1 MVEDSIKDCPICKLE
16 DKSIEETSSHGPAK
30 SLSIKCPRCKNFILA
45 FEALIAIGGIKQP
58 IPKLSAWIRDVN
70 EKGADTPVIYAES
83 FERIPASIPDYSPR
97 EKQIK
102 LLQNIERNT
111 KYPGD
116 LVTLNNKYDFPLAW
130 ASSENEFV
138 YYITSL
144 EERGFIK
151 VRNRSAPGNYPVTIT
166 SAGWDYREQQDKN
179 IEERT
184 QAFVAMSFHKD
195 LEPIWRGPISN
206 AIRKAGYKPHRVDA
220 EPHNELIDM
229 KIISGIKDSR
239 FVVADFTRQNNG
251 VYFEAGYAQGFGLN
265 VIRCV
270 REDDFEK
277 LHFDKNHYNFI
288 RWKTPEDLED
298 QLYNFICAIIGKGK
312 GN

>member
-16 DKSIEETSSHGPAK
+16 DKSIEETFSHGPAK

-58 IPKLSAWIRDVN
+58 IPKLSALIRDVN
-70 EKGADTPVIYAES
+70 EKRNTPVIYAKS
-83 FERIPASIPDYSPR
+83 FERIPANIPDYSSSG
-97 EKQIK
+97 KQIR
-102 LLQNIERNT
+102 LLQNIGGNT

-151 VRNRSAPGNYPVTIT
+151 VHKRSAPGNYPVTIHLCRWV
-166 SAGWDYREQQDKN
+166 SRKQEKN

-184 QAFVAMSFHKD
+184 QAFVAMSFSKD
-195 LEPIWRGPISN
+195 LTSIWEGPISN
-206 AIRKAGYKPHRVDA
+206 AIKKAGYKPYR
-220 EPHNELIDM
+220 
-229 KIISGIKDSR
+229 
-239 FVVADFTRQNNG
+239 
-251 VYFEAGYAQGFGLN
+251 
-265 VIRCV
+265 
-270 REDDFEK
+270 
-277 LHFDKNHYNFI
+277 
-288 RWKTPEDLED
+288 
-298 QLYNFICAIIGKGK
+298 
-312 GN
+312 

>member
-16 DKSIEETSSHGPAK
+16 DKNIEETSSHGPAK

-97 EKQIK
+97 EKQIR
-102 LLQNIERNT
+102 LFQNIERNT

-116 LVTLNNKYDFPLAW
+116 LVPLNHKYDFPLAW
-130 ASSENEFV
+130 ASSEGEFI
-138 YYITSL
+138 YYITSI
-144 EERGFIK
+144 EERGFLK
-151 VRNRSAPGNYPVTIT
+151 VRPRSASGVSPVTIT
-166 SAGWDYREQQDKN
+166 SSGWDYLEQLEKN

-184 QAFVAMSFHKD
+184 QAFVAMSFSKD
-195 LEPIWRGPISN
+195 LTSIWEGPISN
-206 AIRKAGYKPHRVDA
+206 AIKKAGYKPYRVDA
-220 EPHNELIDM
+220 EPHSDLIDM
-229 KIISGIKDSR
+229 KIISEIKNSR
-239 FVVADFTRQNNG
+239 FLVAEFTKQSNG
-251 VYFEAGYAQGFGLN
+251 VYFEAGYAQGIGLH
-265 VIRCV
+265 VIRCIQK
-270 REDDFEK
+270 DDFEN

-288 RWKTPEDLED
+288 IWETSGDLED
-298 QLYNFICAIIGKGK
+298 KLYDFISAIIGKGK
-312 GN
+312 VS